1 MSSQN
6 SFSGSCHCGNI
17 KYQLKLPES
26 LLADPKAGRCNCTW
40 CQKPF
45 FTGLKIATPSEN
57 FTLLSPADKGELG
70 DYMSPTYDKMHR
82 YFCKKCGTH
91 VWREGGYELQGQW
104 IDHFAV
110 NLCTIDQPQEGIDL
124 SKFKIDYVDGRN
136 DNWMVGTKSEP
147 WSGGCY

>member
-1 MSSQN
+1 
-6 SFSGSCHCGNI
+6 
-17 KYQLKLPES
+17 
-26 LLADPKAGRCNCTW
+26 
-40 CQKPF
+40 
-45 FTGLKIATPSEN
+45 
-57 FTLLSPADKGELG
+57 
-70 DYMSPTYDKMHR
+70 MSPTYDKMHR

-104 IDHFAV
+104 IDLFTV

-136 DNWMVGTKSEP
+136 DNWMAGTKSEP